1 MEVVPIKHL
10 RLTPRDPVSAISH
23 FFGFILAVIGTVFLV
38 IQGKHTGGVW
48 YAGSLAI
55 FGISMI
61 LLYLAST
68 LYHWLDLND
77 TANLVLRKLDHAM
90 IYVLIAGTY
99 TPICMIALSGLWG
112 KTLLIT
118 IWVLALGGIFLTL
131 FYFEAPRWLT
141 TSIYIFMG
149 WLVIVAIVPLT
160 KTLPLAGFAWLVGG
174 GIFYTIGGII
184 YGRKR
189 SFIQLPGFG
198 FHEIFHLFILGGSLC
213 HYLLMLLVLTRIYC
227 NTGTVLALQSL

>member
-1 MEVVPIKHL
+1 MNAVPKEQ
-10 RLTPRDPVSAISH
+10 RWFPPRDPASAISH
-23 FFGFILAVIGTVFLV
+23 FVGFILAVIGTVLL
-38 IQGKHTGGVW
+38 IIKGWHAGGAW
-48 YAGSLAI
+48 YAGSFAV

-68 LYHWLDLND
+68 LYHWLELNE
-77 TANLVLRKLDHAM
+77 AGNLMLRKLDHAM

-112 KTLLIT
+112 KALLIT
-118 IWVLALGGIFLTL
+118 IWLLAWGGIFLTL

-149 WLVIVAIVPLT
+149 WLVIIAIVPLT

-174 GIFYTIGGII
+174 GVFYTIGGII

-189 SFIQLPGFG
+189 SLIQRPGFG
-198 FHEIFHLFILGGSLC
+198 FHEVFHIFILFGTLC
-213 HYLLMLLVLTRIYC
+213 HYLLMLLVLTQI
-227 NTGTVLALQSL
+227 